1 MAAISPELQNLI
13 KAAAPLWAGEAE
25 VVRTY
30 WDSPVRSRENDLLW
44 MRRQCSK
51 EFNGTGIGEYKNLGV
66 FLGPVTEL
74 AEVFPDIDAG
84 TDRHHVLGLIETL
97 HDEFEHYVLIADI
110 YDAVRQSDDPPM
122 AAHALETWP
131 EDQAL
136 ADLRHKHLREHGAL
150 GKRACVF
157 TEGGYCT
164 LFREGR
170 ALMGRGGIDDRIAT
184 AFTHIFEDEFG
195 HMLAGIV
202 GLDAEGLDD
211 DQWAL
216 MERLT
221 LEQLGQRILMR
232 NSQFSFPLEDARIQ
246 AIHAGDI
253 EPIAFDLD
261 KASGELAA

>member
-1 MAAISPELQNLI
+1 MAEISNNLQELIQ
-13 KAAAPLWAGEAE
+13 AVAPLWAGEAE

-30 WDSPVRSRENDLLW
+30 WDCPVRTRETDLLW

-51 EFNGTGIGEYKNLGV
+51 EFNGTGIGEYRNLGV
-66 FLGPVTEL
+66 FLGPLTEIR
-74 AEVFPDIDAG
+74 EVFPHIDAG

-97 HDEFEHYVLIADI
+97 HDEFQHYVLLADI
-110 YDAVRQSDDPPM
+110 YDAVRQPDDAPI
-122 AAHALETWP
+122 AAHELETWP

-136 ADLRHKHLREHGAL
+136 ADLRHAHLREHGKL

-170 ALMGRGGIDDRIAT
+170 ALMSRGGIDDMIAT
-184 AFTHIFEDEFG
+184 AFTRIFEDEFG

-202 GLDAEGLDD
+202 GLDAEGLAD

-221 LEQLGQRILMR
+221 LEQLRQRILMR
-232 NSQFSFPLEDARIQ
+232 NAQFSLPLDAARIE
-246 AIHAGDI
+246 AIFAGDI
-253 EPIAFDLD
+253 EPIAFDFD
-261 KASGELAA
+261 KAAGELAA